1 MKSERHQRLREV
13 FRAACEL
20 AGAERERCL
29 DRMCAGD
36 SELRAAAV
44 RLLGQDSDNTGFLE
58 TPVADLAGALA
69 HEDAPIPAVIG
80 RYRVL
85 RRLGEGGMG
94 VVYLAEQDNPRR
106 SVALKVLRPGTT
118 TPSRLSRFTYEAH
131 VLARLQHPGIAQIY
145 EAGAAD
151 AGAGP
156 QPYFAMEYIEGQ
168 PLAEYAERNG
178 LGVRARLDL
187 LAQVCHAVHHAHQKG
202 VIHRDLKPANIL
214 VTQDR
219 QPKIL
224 DFGVARASDADVQ
237 TATMHTGVGEL
248 LGTLPY
254 MSPEQTSGDPE
265 EIDIRCDVYA
275 LGVIAHEL
283 LSGRMP
289 HDLGRRPV
297 PEALRIIRE
306 DAPAPLAAGR
316 PHLRGDIETI
326 VLKSLEKDRRRRYS
340 SAAAMAED
348 IERYLRDEPILARP
362 ASAVYQL
369 RKLAR
374 RHTALVA
381 SAAAIFVLLVAG
393 VIVTS
398 SLAVELARQRDQARR
413 GQTDAENA
421 RAVADE
427 ARGAAEAAR
436 QAEAA
441 ARIKAEREARI
452 ANAVGGFLED
462 IFSAG
467 SPYIGRHDMT
477 VAEALD
483 IAAQRVGEKLAGEP
497 EVAASVR
504 QRLSDTYYS
513 LGKLDAALEQ
523 ARQSL
528 AHLELL
534 DNPSPAVLVQ
544 GYSATAQ
551 VLLAK
556 GDKVEAESLLRAAGT
571 LAAQALPAD
580 DPLRLTVMT
589 NYGALLFSLGR
600 YDEAEPLMRHT
611 YEQRLALHGAEHPY
625 TLTALNNLAN
635 VTKRA
640 GHVDEGERLMR
651 LNMERHR
658 AAIGDRHPN
667 TITGIYNYADLLREL
682 GRYPESERL
691 FSECVNL
698 GIQHLPT
705 GHWLIGLYR
714 SGFGELL
721 REMRRFDEA
730 EPHLLEGYQILRQQL
745 GAEHERTQ
753 RAARRI
759 VTLYE
764 DWDRPDAAAEWR
776 ARLQPQP

>member
-1 MKSERHQRLREV
+1 MNGERHRRLHEI

-20 AGAERERCL
+20 AGDERERCL

-36 SELRAAAV
+36 PALRAAAV
-44 RLLGQDSDNTGFLE
+44 RLLNKDSDASGFLE
-58 TPVADLAGALA
+58 TPVGDLAGALA
-69 HEDAPIPAVIG
+69 RDDAPMPAAVG

-118 TPSRLSRFTYEAH
+118 TPSRLSRFTHEAQ
-131 VLARLQHPGIAQIY
+131 VLARLQHPGIAQVY
-145 EAGAAD
+145 EAGAD
-151 AGAGP
+151 DSGAGP
-156 QPYFAMEYIEGQ
+156 QPYFVMEYIEGR
-168 PLAEYAERNG
+168 PLTEYAESQK
-178 LGVRARLDL
+178 LQPRARLEL
-187 LAQVCHAVHHAHQKG
+187 MAQVCHAAHHAHQKG

-214 VTQDR
+214 VTSAG

-275 LGVIAHEL
+275 LGVIAYEL
-283 LSGRMP
+283 LTGRTP

-306 DAPAPLAAGR
+306 DAPVPIATGR

-326 VLKSLEKDRRRRYS
+326 VLKALEKDRRRRYS

-348 IERYLRDEPILARP
+348 IERYLRNEPILARP
-362 ASAVYQL
+362 ASAIYQL

-381 SAAAIFVLLVAG
+381 STAAIFGLLVVA

-413 GQTDAENA
+413 GQSDAESA
-421 RAVADE
+421 RAAADE
-427 ARGAAEAAR
+427 ARHAAEAAR

-441 ARIKAEREARI
+441 ARVKAEREARV

-467 SPYIGRHDMT
+467 SPYVGRHDMT

-528 AHLELL
+528 AHLGRL

-556 GDKVEAESLLRAAGT
+556 GEKVEAETLLRAADA
-571 LAAQALPAD
+571 LAAQSLPAD

-600 YDEAEPLMRHT
+600 YDEAEPLMSRT

-635 VTKRA
+635 VTRRI
-640 GHVDEGERLMR
+640 GRVDEGERLMR

-658 AAIGDRHPN
+658 AAVGDRHPN

-682 GRYPESERL
+682 GRHAESERL
-691 FSECVNL
+691 FSECVDL
-698 GIQHLPT
+698 GLRHLPT

-714 SGFGELL
+714 SGFGEML
-721 REMRRFDEA
+721 RETRRFDEA
-730 EPHLLEGYQILRQQL
+730 EPHLLEGYRILRHQL
-745 GAEHERTQ
+745 GAEHERTL

-764 DWDRPDAAAEWR
+764 DWERPDSASEWR
-776 ARLQPQP
+776 ARLQPKP